1 MKKLTMILLISAMVL
16 FSSLWAEELKLP
28 QLSQAASVT
37 QTIGTTEVKITYHR
51 PGVKERVIWGDLVP
65 YDRIWRVGANEA
77 TTIEVSNDVTVE
89 GNKLTAGKY
98 ALFAIPGKEEWT
110 FIFSKQADI
119 WGTYGYSK
127 AEDLFRIKAKPM
139 PAPHC
144 EWMHFMFANLKEDS
158 AKVILHWE
166 KIMVGFTINVDTTG
180 IILKKIEDN
189 LNSSYKSSYY
199 AANFAFRKEMYDKAK
214 KWVNISTAIKKTY
227 WNMLLKAKIYKQLA
241 ETKQETK
248 EAVKIL
254 EEANMLIKDLPDN
267 SKQYATEGPKL
278 LEEWTGKKK

>member
-77 TTIEVSNDVTVE
+77 TTIEVSNDVTIE

-199 AANFAFRKEMYDKAK
+199 AANFAFKKEMYDKAK
-214 KWVNISTAIKKTY
+214 KWVNVSTAIKKTY

-241 ETKQETK
+241 KTKQETK